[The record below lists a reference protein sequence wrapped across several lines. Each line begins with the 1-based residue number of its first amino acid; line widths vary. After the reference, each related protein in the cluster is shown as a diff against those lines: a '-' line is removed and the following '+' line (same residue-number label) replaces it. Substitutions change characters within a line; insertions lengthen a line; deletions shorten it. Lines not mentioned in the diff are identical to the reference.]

1 MKLIAKL
8 KLTLLLLAL
17 LSLEACRV
25 LPSAQGSPTPPSVLA
40 PPTGTATLRATKMP
54 TATPTQV
61 VLSEEVRLSL
71 LQTHLVVVMIE
82 FDAEATS
89 ENAEQIVA
97 GNVAPSDVEQTVFFF
112 SGQADGT
119 EWIIP
124 FVTPPARLQSQWGAS
139 QWEAAL
145 AVHRHTRELLE
156 RWANGSTDAAQ
167 VLQDIRD
174 DLTSISQTVGEV
186 EGILAGEYGMDMQSL
201 IEDREEA
208 LAGIRDPLEA
218 TATPP

>member
-8 KLTLLLLAL
+8 KFTTLLLAL
-17 LSLEACRV
+17 LSFEACLV

-40 PPTGTATLRATKMP
+40 PPTGTATGTATLRATKMP

-61 VLSEEVRLSL
+61 MLSEEVRLSL
-71 LQTHLVVVMIE
+71 LQTHRVVVMIE

-97 GNVAPSDVEQTVFFF
+97 GNVAPSDVAQTVLFF
-112 SGQADGT
+112 SGLADGT

-124 FVTPPARLQSQWGAS
+124 FVTPPARLQS

-167 VLQDIRD
+167 VLLDIGD

>member
-1 MKLIAKL
+1 MKLVAKL

-17 LSLEACRV
+17 LSLEACLV

-40 PPTGTATLRATKMP
+40 PPTGTATLRATRIP

-71 LQTHLVVVMIE
+71 LQTHRVVVMIE

-97 GNVAPSDVEQTVFFF
+97 GNVAPSDVAQTVLFF

-124 FVTPPARLQSQWGAS
+124 FVTPPARLQS